1 MKGTLLQS
9 DFATRIVSWAQ
20 RVVAGFTFRRSLKR
34 VPTDLLTDVL
44 PDQDVINK
52 EKALRRDRFAR
63 TTWITYSVPDWK
75 SH

>member
-20 RVVAGFTFRRSLKR
+20 RMVEGFTFRRSLKR
-34 VPTDLLTDVL
+34 VPTDLLADVI
-44 PDQDVINK
+44 PDQDVIDK
-52 EKALRRDRFAR
+52 EKTLRRNEFAR
-63 TTWITYSVPDWK
+63 ATWITYSVPDWR